1 MRNDIQS
8 SVNNCKENHRVQRLV
23 PSLRS
28 HAHAPPLP
36 PHSPSYGI
44 GISNGVSNVVPL
56 RPSHLLNHFNGCGLV
71 REAHG
76 WGVCGLGSKG
86 ATRCADVAPLQ
97 MI

>member
-1 MRNDIQS
+1 MATRAQAEYASLVLQQLAELWSRYGDLAEIWFDGGYDQVGL
-8 SVNNCKENHRVQRLV
+8 VNATRSLLRKLQPGV
-23 PSLRS
+23 P
-28 HAHAPPLP
+28 
-36 PHSPSYGI
+36 
-44 GISNGVSNVVPL
+44 V
-56 RPSHLLNHFNGCGLV
+56 FNGCGLV